1 MIGKIML
8 YSPPNMRSFLKSF
21 LLKFEII
28 NIKNTI
34 ISSIL
39 GLTFEE
45 KKRRTNFLVE
55 EYLENTE
62 FIEDLLKISSLDEIQ
77 LFMKKTKYNIPIR
90 EGIFYFKNYK
100 EIFVLE
106 AFLDQFYYENLLK
119 LLKNLNPK
127 EKKIITLYVKYK
139 VEIYNINVI
148 YRGLK
153 NNIDKNLL
161 SQFLVNSYLFLD
173 KGKMEYLLSLE
184 DPDVFMSLITDYVT
198 NIKEIKE
205 YYKNIIINQKHII
218 HSIEELYLNYYFK
231 KFKIQIDDIDLIT
244 IFKILEV
251 IIKKEEEIRFSIIPM
266 VVNILH
272 SKYRALKTFLK

>member
-1 MIGKIML
+1 
-8 YSPPNMRSFLKSF
+8 
-21 LLKFEII
+21 
-28 NIKNTI
+28 
-34 ISSIL
+34 
-39 GLTFEE
+39 
-45 KKRRTNFLVE
+45 
-55 EYLENTE
+55 
-62 FIEDLLKISSLDEIQ
+62 
-77 LFMKKTKYNIPIR
+77 
-90 EGIFYFKNYK
+90 
-100 EIFVLE
+100 
-106 AFLDQFYYENLLK
+106 
-119 LLKNLNPK
+119 
-127 EKKIITLYVKYK
+127 K

-184 DPDVFMSLITDYVT
+184 DPDVFISLITDYVT

-251 IIKKEEEIRFSIIPM
+251 IIKKEEEIRFSIIPI

-272 SKYRALKTFLK
+272 RKYRTLKTFI